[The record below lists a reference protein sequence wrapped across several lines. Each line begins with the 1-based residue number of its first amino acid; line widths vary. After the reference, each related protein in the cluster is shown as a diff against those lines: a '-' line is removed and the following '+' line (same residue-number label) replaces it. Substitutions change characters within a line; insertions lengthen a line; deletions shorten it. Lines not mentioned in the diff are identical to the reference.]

1 MVGISSVNNPY
12 LKTSAAN
19 PVTPTDT
26 TKPVATTSLASPTIS
41 TKNSSSVAISPPA
54 VVKLAASAATAAS
67 PMTVAA
73 VLAANAN
80 ITANTVI
87 KDSAANIQAR
97 LKDLSNLPAIA
108 NVTSI
113 TLTDTKGTITV
124 AGADIVAGS
133 TNATSAAAIGTLLK
147 KITSSFTLNVTALGV
162 TDALALKSPASTASL
177 TFAINDTMEAVS
189 NNLAA
194 LQTAAKAKTLTAI
207 NITAPA
213 SGSPKP
219 ALVLSAAQLK
229 ANPEVLATLKG
240 DYDLTITGV
249 AAADS
254 IAVAGS
260 ADKVLSTSASKSTQ
274 SKIAISD
281 TSANLVKGIATLETA
296 ATAGRLSSITV
307 SDGKA
312 LSLTEAQIKADS
324 HVLATQFTTSTTIE
338 ATAVKAADVAA
349 VQALFN
355 ANNKSFTQMIS
366 IADTAANIQANLDSL
381 EAAVKP
387 SQASAGA
394 NTVSI
399 AAIAVTDKG
408 VITTTNATLVA
419 DLDALKVLTGAYKLI
434 VTEIGVTDAL
444 ALKAPSK
451 DATLALSVKDTAD
464 KVSANW
470 DALQAAAKS
479 LTSLSVT
486 DGSSS
491 LLKMTA
497 AQLKSDAAALALVTG
512 DYKLGVTG
520 VVAADVTKTLATKN
534 IYSVEV
540 KDTAANI
547 LINLKS
553 IQTAVTAAKIQSVT
567 ITDAANPALAISDIF
582 ALTTSLPNLTLA
594 TGVKFNVKD
603 TASNIIAHARDD
615 IGDVL
620 KNAGTVTFSDKT
632 APNLT
637 LADATT
643 LQTITNLDRTA
654 KYNVTDSGTAIAAQA
669 AIAGEKIL
677 SGAASVSINKNFTVK
692 EAIAVT
698 GIKSLAKGTVYS
710 ITDNVDNVL
719 AQSAAAGDKIVT
731 GANTVTVVDTSTNI
745 IAKLDQLEGLAKL
758 GKIADIKFTDTPSN
772 ALNITQDQLVK
783 DAEAIGKIISQRILP
798 TLTLTKPA
806 TPAPLAGPT
815 PGPTTVP
822 SPSMNGTT
830 IPSLTNNNK
839 PTFAGTAAGNS
850 TITLY
855 NNSSS
860 TAWATVQSDASGN
873 WSYTPTTALADGN
886 YSITAKTTN
895 ASGLQSA
902 ASAAI
907 IFKIDTAPPSA
918 PTLTGPTGTTNI
930 NKPTLSGLAE
940 ANSIVKLYDG
950 SNATPFATV
959 TAGVNGQWT
968 FTPTTALA
976 DGSYTVM
983 AKATDPAGNTSV
995 ASTAL
1000 TFTVSTVVTAP
1011 ASMTW
1016 DGTQANG
1023 FEQIASMTSKTLST
1037 PQSTVSETINLV
1049 AGASYTFGVASLSST
1064 SGAAKLLQILDKN
1077 NNVVASTTDIS
1088 KSYDFTATVSGTYT
1102 VKLTVSNA
1110 QNNAS
1115 IGSYQLKAYQY
1126 MSKLPELSGDANV
1139 DALLNGL
1146 TPYWLHPAGAVATN
1160 STDLIHAGL
1169 YSLSSASS
1177 KHQITYSFLTSL
1189 PANDTE
1195 DATGFRAM
1203 NNTEKQAVQAA
1214 LSYIATVINVTF
1226 TLATTPGQA
1235 DINFG
1240 TNNQGTVSSGYAN
1253 MPNSSGDHPEYLFL
1267 NNAPA
1272 SANFPLSNA
1281 DLSVGSY
1288 GWQTLIH
1295 EVGHTLGLK
1304 HPGDYNAGGG
1314 GGTPPYLPPET
1325 DITRFSVMSYN
1336 EPKNVTVNSG
1346 GYLVPV
1352 NPQTFMV
1359 YDLEALQYL
1368 YGANKTTAANQMV
1381 SFADNFVGMK
1391 TIWSPNGATINLTSS
1406 TKSNLIDLR
1415 QGAYSS
1421 INMITPPNQTTYDGK
1436 NNVGIAYGSIVDSV
1450 IGGSG
1455 DDIIY
1460 ANADGD
1466 IIDGGAGANTV
1477 YLPGSQSDWTITT
1490 GANGV
1495 KQATHKATNKVT
1507 TLTNIQT
1514 ITYYVPDNT
1523 ALTHA

>member
-1 MVGISSVNNPY
+1 MVSISSVNNPY

-19 PVTPTDT
+19 PVTPTDAA
-26 TKPVATTSLASPTIS
+26 KPVATNSLASPTIS

-54 VVKLAASAATAAS
+54 VVKLAASAATAAK

-73 VLAANAN
+73 VLANNAV
-80 ITANTVI
+80 IPANTVI
-87 KDSAANIQAR
+87 NDSAANIQAR
-97 LKDLSNLPAIA
+97 LKDLANLPAIA
-108 NVTSI
+108 NVASI

-133 TNATSAAAIGTLLK
+133 TNATSSAPIGALLK

-177 TFAINDTMEAVS
+177 TFTINDTMEAVS

-213 SGSPKP
+213 SGAPKP
-219 ALVLSAAQLK
+219 VLQLSAAQLK

-249 AAADS
+249 AAADA

-355 ANNKSFTQMIS
+355 AKNNLTLTKES

-394 NTVSI
+394 NAVSI

-419 DLDALKVLTGAYKLI
+419 DLDALKVLTGAYKLN
-434 VTEIGVTDAL
+434 VTDIGVKDAL

-451 DATLALSVKDTAD
+451 DATLALSVKDTAVT
-464 KVSANW
+464 VSANW

-479 LTSLSVT
+479 LTALSVT

-520 VVAADVTKTLATKN
+520 VAAADVTKTLATKN

-547 LINLKS
+547 LANLKS

-594 TGVKFNVKD
+594 SGVKFNVKD

-615 IGDVL
+615 IGEVL

-643 LQTITNLDRTA
+643 LQTIANLDKTA

-745 IAKLDQLEGLAKL
+745 LAKLDQLEGLAKL

-798 TLTLTKPA
+798 TLILTKPA

-815 PGPTTVP
+815 PTPSTVP
-822 SPSMNGTT
+822 APSMNGTT

-918 PTLTGPTGTTNI
+918 PTLTGPTGTTAI

-940 ANSIVKLYDG
+940 ANSTVKLYDG

-959 TAGVNGQWT
+959 TAGVTGEWT
-968 FTPTTALA
+968 FTPTTALT
-976 DGSYTVM
+976 DGSYTVT

-1000 TFTVSTVVTAP
+1000 TFTVSTVVTTP

-1016 DGTQANG
+1016 NGTQASG
-1023 FEQIASMTSKTLST
+1023 YEQTASMTKKTLST
-1037 PQSTVSETINLV
+1037 PQSTVSETINLT
-1049 AGASYTFGVASLSST
+1049 AGASYTFGVASLLSIGDSE
-1064 SGAAKLLQILDKN
+1064 LLQILDKN

-1088 KSYDFTATVSGTYT
+1088 SFYDFTATESGTYT

-1110 QNNAS
+1110 QNDAE
-1115 IGSYQLKAYQY
+1115 IDAYEFKAYQY
-1126 MSKLPELSGDANV
+1126 MSKLPKLSGDANV
-1139 DALLNGL
+1139 DALLTGL
-1146 TPYWLHPAGAVATN
+1146 TPYWLHPAGAVATS

-1189 PANDTE
+1189 PANDTQ

-1203 NNTEKQAVQAA
+1203 NNTEKQAVQDA

-1226 TLATTPGQA
+1226 TLATTPGQG

-1240 TNNQGTVSSGYAN
+1240 TNDQGHVSSGYAN

-1267 NNAPA
+1267 NNTPA
-1272 SANFPLSNA
+1272 TTQYPLSNA

-1304 HPGDYNAGGG
+1304 HPGNYNAGGG
-1314 GGTPPYLPPET
+1314 GGTPPYLPTET
-1325 DITRFSVMSYN
+1325 DTTRFSIMSYN
-1336 EPKNVTVNSG
+1336 QPSNMQVITNNYK
-1346 GYLVPV
+1346 VPV

>member
-19 PVTPTDT
+19 PVTPAETVR
-26 TKPVATTSLASPTIS
+26 PVTTTSVSSPTIS

-54 VVKLAASAATAAS
+54 VVKLAATAAAAAS

-73 VLAANAN
+73 VLAANAS
-80 ITANTVI
+80 IPANTVI

-97 LKDLSNLPAIA
+97 LKDLANLPAIA
-108 NVTSI
+108 NVASI

-124 AGADIVAGS
+124 AGADIVAVS
-133 TNATSAAAIGTLLK
+133 TNATSAAAIGSLLK

-162 TDALALKSPASTASL
+162 TDALALKSPVSTASL
-177 TFAINDTMEAVS
+177 TFTINDTMEAVS
-189 NNLAA
+189 NNLTA

-213 SGSPKP
+213 SGTPKP
-219 ALVLSAAQLK
+219 ELLLSAAQLK
-229 ANPEVLATLKG
+229 ANPEVLSTLKG

-249 AAADS
+249 AAADA
-254 IAVAGS
+254 IAVAGN
-260 ADKVLSTSASKSTQ
+260 ADKVLLASKSKSTQ
-274 SKIAISD
+274 STIAISD

-296 ATAGRLSSITV
+296 ATAGRISSITV

-312 LSLTEAQIKADS
+312 LTLTEAQIKAGS
-324 HVLATQFTTSTTIE
+324 HFLATEFTATTTIE
-338 ATAVKAADVAA
+338 ATAVKVADLSL
-349 VQALFN
+349 VQTLVN
-355 ANNKSFTQMIS
+355 ANSNLKLTKESV
-366 IADTAANIQANLDSL
+366 ADTAANIQANLDSL
-381 EAAVKP
+381 EAAVK
-387 SQASAGA
+387 SSAGGA
-394 NTVSI
+394 ADNAVSI
-399 AAIAVTDKG
+399 ASIAVTDKG
-408 VITTTNATLVA
+408 SITTTNATLIS
-419 DLDALKVLTGAYKLI
+419 DIDALKVLTGAYKLI
-434 VTEIGVTDAL
+434 VTEIGVSDAL

-451 DATLALSVKDTAD
+451 DATLAISVKDTAD
-464 KVSANW
+464 NLSANW
-470 DALQAAAKS
+470 GALQAAAKT

-497 AQLKSDAAALALVTG
+497 AQLKSNAAVLGLVTG

-520 VVAADVTKTLATKN
+520 LAAADVAKTLTTKN

-547 LINLKS
+547 ALNIKS
-553 IQTAVTAAKIQSVT
+553 IQTAVSAAKIQSVT
-567 ITDAANPALAISDIF
+567 ITDTVNPALAISDIF

-594 TGVKFNVKD
+594 AGVKFNVKD

-620 KNAGTVTFSDKT
+620 LNAGTVILSDKT
-632 APNLT
+632 VPNLT
-637 LADATT
+637 LVDATT
-643 LQTITNLDRTA
+643 LQTITNLDKAA
-654 KYNVTDSGTAIAAQA
+654 KYNVSDSGTAIAAQA

-692 EAIAVT
+692 DAIAVT
-698 GIKSLAKGTVYS
+698 GIKSLAKGTIYS

-719 AQSAAAGDKIVT
+719 SRSAVAGDKIIT
-731 GANTVTVVDTSTNI
+731 GANTVTIVDTSANI
-745 IAKLDQLEGLAKL
+745 IARLDQLEVLAKL
-758 GKIADIKFTDTPSN
+758 GKIADIKFTDTPSS
-772 ALNITQDQLVK
+772 ALDITQDQLVK

-806 TPAPLAGPT
+806 TPAPLAGTTPDPT
-815 PGPTTVP
+815 AVP

-860 TAWATVQSDASGN
+860 IAWATVQSDSSGN

-918 PTLTGPTGTTNI
+918 PTLTGPTGTTSN
-930 NKPTLSGLAE
+930 NKPTLSGVAE
-940 ANSIVKLYDG
+940 ANSTVKLYNG
-950 SNATPFATV
+950 STATPFATV
-959 TAGVNGQWT
+959 TAGLNGQWS
-968 FTPTTALA
+968 FTPTTALT
-976 DGSYTVM
+976 DGSYSVT

-1000 TFTVSTVVTAP
+1000 TFTVSTVVTTP
-1011 ASMTW
+1011 ATMTW
-1016 DGTQANG
+1016 NGTQASG
-1023 FEQIASMTSKTLST
+1023 FEQTASMTSKTLST
-1037 PQSTVSETINLV
+1037 AQATVSETINLT
-1049 AGASYTFGVASLSST
+1049 AGASYTFGVASISST
-1064 SGAAKLLQILDKN
+1064 SGATKLLQILDKN
-1077 NNVVASTTDIS
+1077 NNVVASTTDIT
-1088 KSYDFTATVSGTYT
+1088 KFYDFTASVSGSYT

-1110 QNNAS
+1110 QNNAT
-1115 IGSYQLKAYQY
+1115 IGSYQFKAYQY
-1126 MSKLPELSGDANV
+1126 MSKLPELSGDTNV

-1146 TPYWLHPAGAVATN
+1146 TPYWLHPAGAVATS

-1203 NNTEKQAVQAA
+1203 NDMEKQAVQSV
-1214 LSYIATVINVTF
+1214 LSYISTVINVTF
-1226 TLATTPGQA
+1226 TLATTPGQG

-1314 GGTPPYLPPET
+1314 GGTPPYLPSET

-1368 YGANKTTAANQMV
+1368 YGANKTSAANQMV
-1381 SFADNFVGMK
+1381 SFTDNFVGMK
-1391 TIWSPNGATINLTSS
+1391 TIWSPNGATINLTTS

-1421 INMITPPNQTTYDGK
+1421 INMITPASQTTYDGK

-1455 DDIIY
+1455 NDIIY

-1477 YLPGSQSDWTITT
+1477 YLPGSQSDWTITN

-1495 KQATHKATNKVT
+1495 KQALHNVTNKVT

-1514 ITYYVPDNT
+1514 INYYVPDNT